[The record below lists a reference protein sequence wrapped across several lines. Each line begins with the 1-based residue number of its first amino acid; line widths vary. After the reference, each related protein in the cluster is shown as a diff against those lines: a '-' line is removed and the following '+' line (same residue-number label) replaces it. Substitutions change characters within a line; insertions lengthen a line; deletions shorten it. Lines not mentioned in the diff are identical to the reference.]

1 MDPGYVRDKP
11 GKAPCGMD
19 LVPVY
24 EDTESEKTAAGA
36 IAVSPNILQSMGVR
50 TAKVQVQPLSRTI
63 RAVSRVMFNERQLTR
78 VSTKINGWVDKLYV
92 KATGDPIRKGQ
103 LLLSIY
109 SPELVSTQ
117 QEYLLALKNWRTMEK
132 SSFPELKEGAQRL
145 LEASRQRLQFWDVPA
160 SQIETLERTGEIRKN
175 LPLNSP
181 VNGIVTKREVTEGQ
195 YVTAGQ
201 TLLEVADL
209 TNVWVEADVYEY
221 ELPWIKV
228 GQPAVMTL
236 TYLPGESFHGRV
248 QYIYPYMSGA
258 TRTARVRLDFPNP
271 NLRLKP
277 DMFAQ
282 VEIKAPMGKATPV
295 IPSEAVLD
303 TGEKQHVFI
312 SLGQG
317 RFEPREVKLGLQG
330 NDDRRQVLA
339 GLKGGEEVVT
349 SAQFLLDSE
358 SRFREAIALMLKSG
372 DKEGKKGTDAGGHA
386 RPPTPLMAL

>member
-1 MDPGYVRDKP
+1 
-11 GKAPCGMD
+11 
-19 LVPVY
+19 
-24 EDTESEKTAAGA
+24 
-36 IAVSPNILQSMGVR
+36 
-50 TAKVQVQPLSRTI
+50 
-63 RAVSRVMFNERQLTR
+63 MFNERNLTR
-78 VSTKINGWVDKLYV
+78 VSTKINGWVDKLYFKV
-92 KATGDPIRKGQ
+92 TGDPIRKGQ

-117 QEYLLALKNWRTMEK
+117 QEYLLALKHWRTMEK
-132 SSFPELKEGAQRL
+132 SSYPELKEGAQRL
-145 LEASRQRLQFWDVPA
+145 REASRQRLQFWDVPA
-160 SQIETLERTGEIRKN
+160 SQIENLERTGEISKN
-175 LPLNSP
+175 LQLNSP

-228 GQPAVMTL
+228 GQNAAMTL

-248 QYIYPYMSGA
+248 KYIYPYMSGA

-282 VEIKAPMGKATPV
+282 VEIKAPLGKATPV
-295 IPSEAVLD
+295 IPSEAILD

-312 SLGQG
+312 SLGRG

-330 NDDRRQVLA
+330 DDDRRQVLT

-372 DKEGKKGTDAGGHA
+372 DKDGKQKEQVPPAMPPGHKHH
-386 RPPTPLMAL
+386 